1 MRRFWRTFRL
11 ALLSAFRHDALGAAK
26 GSAFSMILSFFPA
39 LMVGTSLMV
48 MFESTRDF
56 AMDFAADLGRFVPPG
71 IGIYIHNFF
80 AMTQQRSGRVLL
92 LASVVTLW
100 TASGVMTTWML
111 YFRTAYKMERMWG
124 IIKERFIAF
133 GLVIMAGVPL
143 SFATLLVAFGNEI
156 EQRFAERMAYE
167 LGHMV
172 EPYIIL
178 LWTILR
184 WMIAIMTGVS
194 VMALIYH
201 HAVPRTQRW
210 HSVLPGATLATGLW
224 FPATV
229 GFGYYVRHF
238 AEYSL
243 FYGSLAAAIVLLV
256 WLYII
261 SLIILVGA
269 EFNAI
274 LYPRAFGLIEAAS
287 PTPGP
292 PGPPKAAAPPSA
304 KQAAAPPQKKSKAR

>member
-1 MRRFWRTFRL
+1 MRRFLRTFKL
-11 ALLSAFRHDALGAAK
+11 ALLSAFRHDALGFAK

-39 LMVGTSLMV
+39 LLVGTSLLV

-56 AMDFAADLGRFVPPG
+56 AMDLADDLGRFLPPG
-71 IGIYIHNFF
+71 IGLYVRNFF
-80 AMTQQRSGRVLL
+80 EITQERSGRVLL
-92 LASVVTLW
+92 LASLLTLW
-100 TASGVMTTWML
+100 TASGVMATWML
-111 YFRTAYKMERMWG
+111 YFRTAYKMQNTWG
-124 IIKERFIAF
+124 IVKERFIAF

-143 SFATLLVAFGNEI
+143 SFATLLVAFGNDI

-178 LWTILR
+178 IWTILR
-184 WMIAIMTGVS
+184 WIIAILTGVS

-210 HSVLPGATLATGLW
+210 HSVLAGSALATALW

-229 GFGYYVRHF
+229 GFGYYEKHF
-238 AEYSL
+238 AQYNL

-261 SLIILVGA
+261 SLIIMVGA

-274 LYPRAFGLIEAAS
+274 LYPRAFGLVETTAVPA
-287 PTPGP
+287 P
-292 PGPPKAAAPPSA
+292 PPK
-304 KQAAAPPQKKSKAR
+304 KTSKAR

>member
-1 MRRFWRTFRL
+1 MRRFFRTLKL
-11 ALLSAFRHDALGAAK
+11 ALLRAFQHDALGFAK
-26 GSAFSMILSFFPA
+26 GSAFSMILTFFPA
-39 LMVGTSLMV
+39 LLLGTSVMLM
-48 MFESTRDF
+48 FSSTRDF
-56 AMDFAADLGRFVPPG
+56 AMDFAEDITRFLPPG
-71 IGIYIHNFF
+71 TGLAVRAYFE
-80 AMTQQRSGRVLL
+80 ATQARSGRILL
-92 LASVVTLW
+92 LASIVTLW

-111 YFRTAYKMERMWG
+111 YFRSAYKMQNTWG

-143 SFATLLVAFGNEI
+143 SFATFLVAFGNEI
-156 EQRFAERMAYE
+156 EQRVAERMAYE
-167 LGHMV
+167 LGHLV

-184 WMIAIMTGVS
+184 WIIAILTGVS

-210 HSVLPGATLATGLW
+210 HSVLAGAALATGLW

-229 GFGYYVRHF
+229 GFGWYVRHF
-238 AEYSL
+238 AQYSV

-274 LYPRAFGLIEAAS
+274 LYPRAFGLSDTAPLPAA
-287 PTPGP
+287 PQAAPKAP
-292 PGPPKAAAPPSA
+292 PAPPK
-304 KQAAAPPQKKSKAR
+304 KISKAH

>member
-1 MRRFWRTFRL
+1 MRRFFRTFKL
-11 ALLSAFRHDALGAAK
+11 ALLRAFQHDALGFAK
-26 GSAFSMILSFFPA
+26 GSAFSMILTFFPA
-39 LMVGTSLMV
+39 LLLATSMMV

-56 AMDFAADLGRFVPPG
+56 AMDFAEDLTRFLPPG
-71 IGIYIHNFF
+71 TGLAVRAYFET
-80 AMTQQRSGRVLL
+80 TQARSVRALL
-92 LASVVTLW
+92 LASVVTMW

-111 YFRTAYKMERMWG
+111 YFRSAYKMENKWG
-124 IIKERFIAF
+124 IIKERLIAF
-133 GLVIMAGVPL
+133 GLVVMAGVPL
-143 SFATLLVAFGNEI
+143 SFATFLVAFGNEI
-156 EQRFAERMAYE
+156 EQRFADRMAYE

-178 LWTILR
+178 IWTVVR
-184 WMIAIMTGVS
+184 WMIAILTGVS

-210 HSVLPGATLATGLW
+210 HSVLAGAALATGLW

-229 GFGYYVRHF
+229 GFGWYVRHF
-238 AEYSL
+238 AQYSL

-261 SLIILVGA
+261 SLIILIGA

-274 LYPRAFGLIEAAS
+274 LYPRAFGLSDTVVI
-287 PTPGP
+287 P
-292 PGPPKAAAPPSA
+292 PPK
-304 KQAAAPPQKKSKAR
+304 KTSKAQ

>member
-1 MRRFWRTFRL
+1 MRRFLRTLKL
-11 ALLSAFRHDALGAAK
+11 ALLSAFRHDALGFAK
-26 GSAFSMILSFFPA
+26 GSAFSMILTFFPA
-39 LMVGTSLMV
+39 LLVATSLMV
-48 MFESTRDF
+48 MFDSTRDF
-56 AMDFAADLGRFVPPG
+56 TMDLADDLSRYVPPG
-71 IGIYIHNFF
+71 VGIYIHNFF
-80 AMTQQRSGRVLL
+80 EITQQRSGRVLF
-92 LASVVTLW
+92 LASLVTLW

-111 YFRTAYKMERMWG
+111 YFRSAYKLQNTWG
-124 IIKERFIAF
+124 IVKERFIAF

-143 SFATLLVAFGNEI
+143 SFATFLVAFGNEI

-178 LWTILR
+178 IWTVLR
-184 WMIAIMTGVS
+184 WIIATLTGVS

-210 HSVLPGATLATGLW
+210 HSVLPGATLATALW

-238 AEYSL
+238 AQYSL
-243 FYGSLAAAIVLLV
+243 FYGSLAAAIVMLV

-261 SLIILVGA
+261 SLIILLGA

-274 LYPRAFGLIEAAS
+274 LYPRAFGLLEPTAPTS
-287 PTPGP
+287 PAQKTVSAPQQ
-292 PGPPKAAAPPSA
+292 KAALPPH
-304 KQAAAPPQKKSKAR
+304 KK

>member
-1 MRRFWRTFRL
+1 MRRFFRTFKL
-11 ALLSAFRHDALGAAK
+11 ALISAFRHDALGAAK

-56 AMDFAADLGRFVPPG
+56 AMDLADDLSRFVPPG

-80 AMTQQRSGRVLL
+80 ELTQQRSGRVLL
-92 LASVVTLW
+92 FASVVTLW

-111 YFRTAYKMERMWG
+111 YFRTAYKLQNTWG
-124 IIKERFIAF
+124 ILKERFIAF
-133 GLVIMAGVPL
+133 GLVVMAGVPL

-167 LGHMV
+167 LGHLV

-178 LWTILR
+178 IWTILR
-184 WMIAIMTGVS
+184 WIIAILTGVS

-210 HSVLPGATLATGLW
+210 HSVLPGAALATGLW

-238 AEYSL
+238 AQYSL

-274 LYPRAFGLIEAAS
+274 LYPRAFGLLEPAPAPIPA
-287 PTPGP
+287 PQ
-292 PGPPKAAAPPSA
+292 KAT
-304 KQAAAPPQKKSKAR
+304 AAPPQKPAAPQNGKKSKAR

>member
-1 MRRFWRTFRL
+1 MRRFLRTFKL

-39 LMVGTSLMV
+39 LMVATSLMV
-48 MFESTRDF
+48 TFESTRDF
-56 AMDFAADLGRFVPPG
+56 AMDLADDLGRFVPPG

-80 AMTQQRSGRVLL
+80 AITQQRSVRVLF
-92 LASVVTLW
+92 LASLVTLW

-111 YFRTAYKMERMWG
+111 YFRTAYKMEKTWG
-124 IIKERFIAF
+124 ILKERFIAF
-133 GLVIMAGVPL
+133 GLVIMAGIPL
-143 SFATLLVAFGNEI
+143 SFATFLVAFGNEI
-156 EQRFAERMAYE
+156 EQRFADRMAYE
-167 LGHMV
+167 LGHLV

-184 WMIAIMTGVS
+184 WIIAILTGVS

-210 HSVLPGATLATGLW
+210 HSVLAGAALATALW
-224 FPATV
+224 FPATA

-238 AEYSL
+238 AQYSL

-274 LYPRAFGLIEAAS
+274 LYPRAFGLLEAN
-287 PTPGP
+287 P
-292 PGPPKAAAPPSA
+292 PAP
-304 KQAAAPPQKKSKAR
+304 APPQKPAAPPHRKTKIR

>member
-1 MRRFWRTFRL
+1 MRRFLRTLKL

-39 LMVGTSLMV
+39 LMVATSLMV
-48 MFESTRDF
+48 TFESTRDF
-56 AMDFAADLGRFVPPG
+56 AMDLADDIGRFAPPG
-71 IGIYIHNFF
+71 VGVYIRNFF
-80 AMTQQRSGRVLL
+80 EITQQRSEGVLV
-92 LASVVTLW
+92 LASLLTLW

-111 YFRTAYKMERMWG
+111 YFRTAYKMEKTWG

-133 GLVIMAGVPL
+133 GLVIMAGIPL
-143 SFATLLVAFGNEI
+143 SFATFLVAFGNEI
-156 EQRFAERMAYE
+156 EQRFADRMAYE
-167 LGHMV
+167 LGHLV

-184 WMIAIMTGVS
+184 WIIAILTGVS

-210 HSVLPGATLATGLW
+210 HSVLAGAALATGLW

-238 AEYSL
+238 AQYSL
-243 FYGSLAAAIVLLV
+243 FYGSVTAAIVLLV
-256 WLYII
+256 WLYIM

-274 LYPRAFGLIEAAS
+274 LYPRAFGLLEATPS
-287 PTPGP
+287 PAP
-292 PGPPKAAAPPSA
+292 PPKPAAATPP
-304 KQAAAPPQKKSKAR
+304 KKSKAR

>member
-1 MRRFWRTFRL
+1 MRRFFRTLKL
-11 ALLSAFRHDALGAAK
+11 ALISAFRHDALGAAK

-39 LMVGTSLMV
+39 LMVGTSLLV

-56 AMDFAADLGRFVPPG
+56 AMDLAEDVARFLPPG
-71 IGIYIHNFF
+71 IGIYVRNFF
-80 AMTQQRSGRVLL
+80 EITQARSGRVLL
-92 LASVVTLW
+92 FASLITLW

-111 YFRTAYKMERMWG
+111 YFRSAYKMQNTWG

-143 SFATLLVAFGNEI
+143 SFATFLVAFGNEI

-178 LWTILR
+178 IWTILR
-184 WMIAIMTGVS
+184 WIIAILTGVS

-210 HSVLPGATLATGLW
+210 HSVLAGAALATGLW

-229 GFGYYVRHF
+229 GFGYYVKHF
-238 AEYSL
+238 AQYSL
-243 FYGSLAAAIVLLV
+243 LYGSLAAAIVMLV

-274 LYPRAFGLIEAAS
+274 LYPRAFGLIEN
-287 PTPGP
+287 TP
-292 PGPPKAAAPPSA
+292 A
-304 KQAAAPPQKKSKAR
+304 QAAAPPKQAPPSKKTKVR